1 MSKQIHISQVEIRP
15 RASRRHILV
24 FLVGVL
30 TYFVLAVLAIVLIVA
45 YMAGVYACFILG
57 QKTFSP
63 RWDQVIDVEAAKTF
77 FPSLIAVI
85 GAPLLIWRVVTSQ
98 LQATAAQHQV
108 RMARQTHYT
117 DLFTKAVEQLGA
129 ARSRNSSA
137 ADSGGSDKTSKQSL
151 PNIEV
156 RLGAIFTL
164 ERIAQES
171 EQDYWPVM
179 EVLCAYLRSRENT
192 GEFIPLHKGQDIH
205 DWIDEVP
212 PLRLDIQAALTVLG
226 RRSCQ
231 QNARKQYDRLLDLTG
246 AVLQRA
252 SFESGDFRGIDLTNA
267 HLENARFGTAKLN
280 QIEFDGAHL
289 QHSRFFGAE
298 INSTSFQHANLYGA
312 QFSNARLDDVF
323 FWDTEL
329 EWADFD
335 GSKLSEVTVSE
346 EVNLKRANLFDA
358 DFSGVEFDNAD
369 FLDGSLGDGSTKIP
383 TKASRPASWPMR
395 KLEEDER
402 FQWMRQPRKP
412 PTP

>member
-1 MSKQIHISQVEIRP
+1 MGKRIHVSHVQLRP
-15 RASRRHILV
+15 RASRGRFLV
-24 FLVGVL
+24 FLVGIL
-30 TYFVLAVLAIVLIVA
+30 TYFALAVLAIILIAA

-63 RWDQVIDVEAAKTF
+63 GWDQITDVEAAKTF

-98 LQATAAQHQV
+98 LQATAARHQV
-108 RMARQTHYT
+108 SIARQTHYT

-129 ARSRNSSA
+129 ARSQNNSA
-137 ADSGGSDKTSKQSL
+137 MDSGNGNKTTKQLL

-192 GEFIPLHKGQDIH
+192 GEFISLPKGQDIH
-205 DWIDEVP
+205 EWIDDVP
-212 PLRLDIQAALTVLG
+212 FLRLDIQAALTVLG
-226 RRSCQ
+226 RRSNQ
-231 QNARKQYDRLLDLTG
+231 RNARKQYDRLLNLTG

-252 SFESGDFRGIDLTNA
+252 SFEGGDFLGIDLTNA
-267 HLENARFGTAKLN
+267 HLENARFGTAKLK
-280 QIEFDGAHL
+280 QIEFDGAHM
-289 QHSRFFGAE
+289 QHARFFGAE
-298 INSTSFQHANLYGA
+298 IKSTSFQHANLYGA
-312 QFSNARLDDVF
+312 QFSDARLDDVF

-329 EWADFD
+329 VWVNFD
-335 GSKLSEVTVSE
+335 GSKLSKVTVS

-358 DFSGVEFDNAD
+358 DFFDVEFDNVD
-369 FLDGSLGDGSTKIP
+369 FLDGSLGDESTKIP
-383 TKASRPASWPMR
+383 TKASRPASWPRR

-402 FQWMRQPRKP
+402 FQWMRQPSKP